1 MKTGAH
7 YGALLDTA
15 HESLPERLEGVVWT
29 TSARSHMPMQVA
41 MESALALV
49 LRRALARELERADY
63 KKEARQ

>member
-1 MKTGAH
+1 
-7 YGALLDTA
+7 
-15 HESLPERLEGVVWT
+15 
-29 TSARSHMPMQVA
+29 MPMQVA